1 MTREELNKEIE
12 RINAETPIINRE
24 YGSDRGY
31 NRVGYYSI
39 SKYSGRY
46 GRGYKVCY
54 PNKDGFGG
62 RSSNCYYKVEYLIIS
77 K

>member
-24 YGSDRGY
+24 HGSDRGY
-31 NRVGYYSI
+31 NHVGYYNI
-39 SKYSGRY
+39 SEYSGRY
-46 GRGYKVCY
+46 GKGYKVSY

-62 RSSNCYYKVEYLIIS
+62 RSSNRYYKVEYLIIGE
-77 K
+77 